1 MFSEGWSLVPC
12 SMFWEVGYTP
22 PLPSCT
28 PYPLPRRYSLPQPRW
43 DKKYPT
49 TAPRGG
55 RDMGPEVPSPPRK
68 DMGPGIPSLLPQE
81 LRLVQAGCTHATG
94 MLSCLMWFIVYIEC
108 SICMF
113 DHLRQHVYVICYYIF
128 FKARRN

>member
-1 MFSEGWSLVPC
+1 MFSEGWPLVPC

-22 PLPSCT
+22 PFPHVHLTHYPVGIAYPSPDGTKNT
-28 PYPLPRRYSLPQPRW
+28 PPPPPGREGTWDQRYP
-43 DKKYPT
+43 
-49 TAPRGG
+49 
-55 RDMGPEVPSPPRK
+55 PPRK